1 MLCCAVRGI
10 HRNSTITNS
19 IQGTFL
25 RAKHWQ
31 IFFLFVGTYV
41 LSVLATTRLSPKL
54 KPGIADNP
62 VGLILLIAVGIAPY
76 VLSICGWL
84 WAAGMLFNAN
94 LSSDLRL
101 RTGFFRFA
109 CAYTV
114 FGLTLGLPVTWAS
127 NEIEQRW
134 LLLPQLFGVI
144 CVVYILYFTAKTF
157 VTLNRGRRS
166 ALESQAS
173 YMVQFLAAP
182 LFVWRI
188 QPYVNRLYMNRPVN
202 S

>member
-1 MLCCAVRGI
+1 VLSCAVIRGTGI
-10 HRNSTITNS
+10 KTNMDS
-19 IQGTFL
+19 IQEIFL

-31 IFFLFVGTYV
+31 IFFLLLGTYA

-54 KPGIADNP
+54 KPGIAHNP
-62 VGLILLIAVGIAPY
+62 TGLILLIAVGIAPY

-94 LSSDLRL
+94 LSSDLQL

-109 CAYTV
+109 TIYAV
-114 FGLTLGLPVTWAS
+114 FGLSLGLPVTWAS
-127 NEIEQRW
+127 NQVQRQW
-134 LLLPQLFGVI
+134 LELPQLFGVI
-144 CVVYILYFTAKTF
+144 CIVYILKFTAKTF

-166 ALESQAS
+166 APWSYFR

-182 LFVWRI
+182 LFVWQI
-188 QPYVNRLYMNRPVN
+188 QPQLNRLYAKSQRK